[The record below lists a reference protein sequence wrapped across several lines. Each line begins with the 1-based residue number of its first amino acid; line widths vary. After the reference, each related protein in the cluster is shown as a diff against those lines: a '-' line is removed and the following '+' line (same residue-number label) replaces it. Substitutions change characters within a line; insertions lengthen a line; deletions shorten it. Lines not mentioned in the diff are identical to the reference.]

1 MLKTKMPETDEN
13 EELEKFTKL
22 SNNTKNNLLDGIFD
36 HFDEEMEK
44 LNSSSKVIKNLINK
58 EKMLEFKDCSIYSNE
73 SINNSLN
80 EINDTEYIKCR
91 ENKKTKQKK
100 IIDYLKKNFTC
111 ESLSLLISKNGIS
124 RNVEDNIKYIIL
136 LIEEVTNNADSF
148 AKGDSEVML
157 NMITCIQE
165 NYENYWNQVKE
176 YLDEKGTSN
185 ITISNVK
192 KDISNLLINSM
203 ANLVKILHFDE
214 VDNYM
219 PENEKNITSN
229 GLMSSKKGKIIH
241 KTMKQFVKDLNEFG
255 DGLYN
260 LSDSLIINITI
271 NNDYKEK
278 SLQEVNDLDE
288 KIIKYEDKGIILLI
302 NPQSIMKKFNAYA
315 MQIMNYDS
323 PLISIKID
331 DNMKDIILNT
341 FIGITLYDNKG
352 NEIKVDKIPEDI
364 RPKILYDKEFYKN
377 MNNCFF
383 YNEDIEDLSEKG
395 VVNNN
400 NYKYDGNEYLKCT
413 TEHLTCFTACSYFNR
428 NPAIS
433 NTLNKSNKEKG
444 IISFIILRSILVVIV
459 ILVIIIVVVKKKR
472 KQNFEDNM
480 EKKIANIELQTIE
493 NYY

>member
-1 MLKTKMPETDEN
+1 
-13 EELEKFTKL
+13 
-22 SNNTKNNLLDGIFD
+22 
-36 HFDEEMEK
+36 
-44 LNSSSKVIKNLINK
+44 
-58 EKMLEFKDCSIYSNE
+58 
-73 SINNSLN
+73 
-80 EINDTEYIKCR
+80 
-91 ENKKTKQKK
+91 
-100 IIDYLKKNFTC
+100 
-111 ESLSLLISKNGIS
+111 
-124 RNVEDNIKYIIL
+124 
-136 LIEEVTNNADSF
+136 
-148 AKGDSEVML
+148 
-157 NMITCIQE
+157 MITCIQE
-165 NYENYWNQVKE
+165 NYEDYWIQVKE
-176 YLDEKGTSN
+176 YLDERGTSN

-229 GLMSSKKGKIIH
+229 GLMASKKGKKIH

-278 SLQEVNDLDE
+278 SLQEVDE
-288 KIIKYEDKGIILLI
+288 LGEKVIKYEDKGIILLI

-331 DNMKDIILNT
+331 DGMKDIILNT

-364 RPKILYDKEFYKN
+364 RPKILYDKEFYKY

-395 VVNNN
+395 VANID
-400 NYKYDGNEYLKCT
+400 NYKYEGNEYLKCT
-413 TEHLTCFTACSYFNR
+413 TEHLTCFTAGQYFNR
-428 NPAIS
+428 NTAIS
-433 NTLNKSNKEKG
+433 NTLNKSNKENG
-444 IISFIILRSILVVIV
+444 IISFIILGSILVVII